1 MTSPGRVA
9 YSASQIGVDLT
20 ISSAMFVEMQADPNN
35 AADALAVA
43 VINTLAFPVGFVRVA
58 GTSPSLGAVGAFD
71 LGRRLEDSPPSEAP
85 LRMLSDPPNGS
96 MVLSVT
102 FEVLSETVTIDQTY
116 ASLDNLINNQIVDGQ
131 ALQDTLVDQVKQYTQ
146 SMVLTCTVECAE
158 VYRAVLMAQG
168 VCGWLETSANFRRLV
183 LGCIEAKICK

>member
-1 MTSPGRVA
+1 
-9 YSASQIGVDLT
+9 
-20 ISSAMFVEMQADPNN
+20 
-35 AADALAVA
+35 
-43 VINTLAFPVGFVRVA
+43 
-58 GTSPSLGAVGAFD
+58 
-71 LGRRLEDSPPSEAP
+71 
-85 LRMLSDPPNGS
+85 

-116 ASLDNLINNQIVDGQ
+116 ASLDNLINNQIVNGQ